1 MVKWYKFGVNVNLIS
16 LLTSALR
23 VRVRNFVYK
32 TSRLVRISLLISAII
47 KISAFFFG
55 KVNS

>member
-1 MVKWYKFGVNVNLIS
+1 MVTWYKFGVDVNLIS
-16 LLTSALR
+16 LLTGALR
-23 VRVRNFVYK
+23 VRVQNFAYK

-47 KISAFFFG
+47 KRSAFFLG